1 MTNFKSIIQ
10 TAILAC
16 AMALGVA
23 PAPALA
29 GPLYHVTIDT
39 SSLSETS
46 GLLDFTLTSN
56 GASPELTSVT
66 LTNFSGD
73 FGAEYWREGDV
84 TDVAG
89 GYAIGSGA
97 GLSWLTRIV
106 NLGGSFGFHVSF
118 ADSFGGVDGV
128 GLAVS
133 LFDADMTRYLGM
145 DGALV
150 SFELVPEM
158 NGEPSFVAVSA
169 DNAFASVTV
178 IPEPSE
184 LLLMLT
190 GLAMLGFVNRRAR
203 HHTR

>member
-1 MTNFKSIIQ
+1 MTNFKSFIQ

-16 AMALGVA
+16 TMALGVA

-29 GPLYHVTIDT
+29 GPMYHVTIDT
-39 SSLSETS
+39 SSLLETS
-46 GLLDFTLTSN
+46 GLLDFALTSN
-56 GASPELTSVT
+56 AASPDLTSVT
-66 LTNFSGD
+66 LTNFSGN
-73 FGAEYWREGDV
+73 FGAESGREGDV
-84 TDVAG
+84 TDIAG

-106 NLGGSFGFHVSF
+106 NLGGSFSFAVGF
-118 ADSFGGVDGV
+118 ADSFGGIDGV

-133 LFDADMTRYLGM
+133 LFDADMTRYLGV
-145 DGALV
+145 DGPLV

-158 NGEPSFVAVSA
+158 GGEPSFVTVSA
-169 DNAFASVTV
+169 DNALASVAE

-190 GLAMLGFVNRRAR
+190 GLAMLGLVSRRAR
-203 HHTR
+203 RHPR